1 MTAECEHK
9 SFVIGWPEYHGGA
22 EWCCVDCGRPRK
34 AVRPELEP
42 AEVIRSLEDI
52 IAALRAER
60 DAYKRAKAENDERF
74 MIERDEERT
83 RAERAERALKNTQ
96 AELKAYQEAW
106 ESRRPDHRYVDDGLT
121 RHCGAMIRCD
131 QYRTAHPAQPEA
143 LGGQP

>member
-52 IAALRAER
+52 IAALREAAVEREALWLTAQAQWIAER
-60 DAYKRAKAENDERF
+60 NEL
-74 MIERDEERT
+74 RT
-83 RAERAERALKNTQ
+83 RAERAERALEDLRKLRNDTF
-96 AELKAYQEAW
+96 ERNHERW
-106 ESRRPDHRYVDDGLT
+106 G
-121 RHCGAMIRCD
+121 IR
-131 QYRTAHPAQPEA
+131 EA